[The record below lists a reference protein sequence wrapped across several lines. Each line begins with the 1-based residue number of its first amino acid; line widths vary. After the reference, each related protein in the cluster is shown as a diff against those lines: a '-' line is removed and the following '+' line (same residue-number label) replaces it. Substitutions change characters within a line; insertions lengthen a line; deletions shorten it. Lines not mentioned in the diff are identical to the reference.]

1 MHSEFILQHTQFPG
15 RLLTLIKFFFFFS
28 RTPGKKQMLQQIS
41 GYRVAFVLKFSAWRR
56 EGKIASEKA

>member
-1 MHSEFILQHTQFPG
+1 MHSEFILQHMQFLG